1 MKKLAVF
8 ILALVSITLLNSCAK
23 FGEVNLSKAT
33 VTILAPG
40 NHDSLSGSN
49 VTFWWQPVTGAT
61 KYNIEIV
68 KPSFS
73 NVQKLFIDSNVTTNK
88 FIFSLNPGSYEWR
101 VQAINNSSQSAYF
114 TQSFFLDSNLNLAT
128 STVILS
134 SPANG
139 YVTSSFS
146 VNLQWLGLSAANSYN
161 LTVEKTGSN
170 PATITGITSPSYNY
184 VFPSYGTYK
193 WQVSAINST
202 SNSQPSVWNTLTV
215 SIPCPTSQS
224 PNNKDT
230 TQIPPVILS
239 WSRGSFALN
248 QSTSAY
254 DSLYVYADTTG
265 TSITTQVISS
275 TKTYSFNP
283 TSPPP
288 KQWYS
293 WKVKTIDSLGDQS
306 VFTAL
311 RKFRLK
317 Q

>member
-1 MKKLAVF
+1 MKKLAVL
-8 ILALVSITLLNSCAK
+8 ILVLVSLTLLDSCAE

-33 VTILAPG
+33 VAILAPG
-40 NHDSLSGSN
+40 NKDSLSGAN
-49 VTFWWQPVTGAT
+49 VTFWWLPVTGAL

-73 NVQKLFIDSNVTTNK
+73 NVQTLFIDSNVTTNK
-88 FIFSLNPGSYEWR
+88 FIFSLSPGTYQWR
-101 VQAINNSSQSAYF
+101 VQAINNSSNSAYF

-139 YVTSSFS
+139 YITSSYT
-146 VNLQWLGLSAANSYN
+146 VGLQWQALSAATSYN
-161 LTVEKTGSN
+161 LEVQKSGAN
-170 PATITGITSPSYNY
+170 PVTTAGITTPSYSY
-184 VFPSYGTYK
+184 VFPSYGTYQ
-193 WQVSAINST
+193 WRVSAENST
-202 SNSQPSVWNTLTV
+202 SNSQPSTWNTISI
-215 SIPCPTSQS
+215 SIPYPVLTS
-224 PNNKDT
+224 PNNRDT
-230 TQIPPVILS
+230 MQVPPVILS
-239 WSRGSFALN
+239 WTRGSNALDH
-248 QSTSAY
+248 STSAY
-254 DSLYVYADTTG
+254 DSLYIYADT
-265 TSITTQVISS
+265 IQAAIPIQAISS
-275 TKTYSFNP
+275 TQSYTFNP

-306 VFTAL
+306 VFTTL